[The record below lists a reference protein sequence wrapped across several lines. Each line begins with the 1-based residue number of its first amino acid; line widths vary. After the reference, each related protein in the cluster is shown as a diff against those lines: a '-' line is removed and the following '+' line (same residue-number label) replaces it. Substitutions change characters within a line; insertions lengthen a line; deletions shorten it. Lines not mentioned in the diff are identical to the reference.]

1 MESVAWDWILDSDQV
16 VASRRR
22 EARFGQ
28 RGQWPDWFPRDCVD
42 AVQSAGI
49 SQPWQHQVDFAELAH
64 AGEHSAISTPTGSG
78 KSLAYLMPVLGATTA
93 EASRPALQGHRARFT
108 RSRPT
113 ALYIAPT
120 KALAHDQV
128 RAATALGPP
137 SWRIAALDGDSS
149 TEERRFA
156 RDHASFV
163 LTNPDMV
170 HFSMLPN
177 HQRWSSFLSGL
188 RYIVVDEAHRYH
200 GMFGAHVASV
210 LRRLRRVAAL
220 YGSTPT
226 MLLSSATAPN
236 AAEFGGRLI
245 GEQAVCVVDVVTSP
259 VGPRTVALWQP
270 TDSLR
275 QDTARL
281 LAGLSDDGAQTL
293 AFVPS
298 RAGAELVSVAAQ
310 EQSTDPARIAS
321 YRGGYLAM
329 ERRAL
334 ETALQ
339 LGELRGLATT
349 NALELG
355 VDVSGIEAVLISG
368 YPGRLSSFWQ
378 QAGRAG
384 RTGQEALVVL
394 LARENPLDAYLLQHP
409 ELIFDAPV
417 EHLVLHPE
425 NPHVLGPHL
434 AAAAQE
440 HPLTAADERWFGP
453 TTKNLAEALSQ
464 QKVLRDR
471 GEKWFWT
478 RPDRAVDHIDLRAAG
493 QKPVEIIEQATGRI
507 VGVIDH
513 EAADRTVYPG
523 AVYLHQAE
531 TWFVSSLELE
541 DGHAFVSRFSEPY
554 YTQAQSSFDIDSL
567 VVKRQRTV
575 SGLQMTLGQVR
586 LTTQVTGYL
595 RRDEVTHDV
604 LDSNP
609 LELSAH
615 RMMTDAVWWS
625 VPADL
630 ERALGWAP
638 LEMGAAAHAMEHTAI
653 GLLPAFAPCDRW
665 DIGGVSTPVHPET
678 GLATIFV
685 HDGLPGGS
693 GFASHAFEV
702 AERWLAA
709 TLERLEGCEC
719 LGGCPACVVSPKCG
733 NANQV
738 LDKTRAA
745 TLLRTL
751 LQNA

>member
-1 MESVAWDWILDSDQV
+1 MEWDWVLGCDEV

-22 EARFGQ
+22 EARAGTAAP
-28 RGQWPDWFPRDCVD
+28 WPSWFPPECVE
-42 AVQSAGI
+42 AVAAVGI
-49 SQPWQHQVDFAELAH
+49 DQPWQHQVEFADLAH
-64 AGEHSAISTPTGSG
+64 AHRHAAISTPTGSG
-78 KSLAYLMPVLGATTA
+78 KSLAYLMPVLAATTA
-93 EASRPALQGHRARFT
+93 ASTVPTSPGIRPRFT
-108 RSRPT
+108 RQRPT

-128 RAATALGPP
+128 RAASALAPP
-137 SWRIAALDGDSS
+137 SWRITALDGDSDV
-149 TEERRFA
+149 EERRFA
-156 RDHASFV
+156 REHASFV

-170 HFSMLPN
+170 HFSVLPN
-177 HQRWSSFLSGL
+177 HRRWSSFLGGL

-200 GMFGAHVASV
+200 GMFGAHVAGV
-210 LRRLRRVAAL
+210 LRRLRRVCAL
-220 YGSTPT
+220 YGAAPT
-226 MLLSSATAPN
+226 MLLCSATAPN
-236 AAEFGGRLI
+236 AAEFGGRLV
-245 GEQAVCVVDVVTSP
+245 GEACVDVVDVSSAP

-270 TDSLR
+270 TSSLR
-275 QDTARL
+275 QDTSRL

-298 RAGAELVSVAAQ
+298 RAGAELVSLAAQ
-310 EQSTDPARIAS
+310 EQAVEPERIAS

-334 ETALQ
+334 ECSLQ
-339 LGELRGLATT
+339 SGELRGLATT

-355 VDVSGIEAVLISG
+355 IDVSGIEAVLVSG

-394 LARENPLDAYLLQHP
+394 LARENPLDVYLLEHP

-440 HPLTAADERWFGP
+440 HPLTGADARWFGAS
-453 TTKNLAEALSQ
+453 TVDLADALAR

-471 GEKWFWT
+471 GQRWFWT
-478 RPDRAVDHIDLRAAG
+478 RPDRAVDHINLRTAG
-493 QKPVEIIEQATGRI
+493 PRPVEIIEESSGRV
-507 VGVIDH
+507 VGIIDH
-513 EAADRTVYPG
+513 EAADRTVFPG
-523 AVYLHQAE
+523 AVYMHQAE
-531 TWFVSSLELE
+531 TWIVSALELD

-567 VVKRQRTV
+567 EVVRRREV
-575 SGLQMTLGQVR
+575 SGLEVTLGRVR
-586 LTTQVTGYL
+586 LTSQVTGYL

-604 LDSNP
+604 LDSTP
-609 LELSAH
+609 LDLSAH
-615 RMMTDAVWWS
+615 RMMTEAVWWS
-625 VPADL
+625 VPPSL
-630 ERALGWAP
+630 EEALGWAP

-678 GLATIFV
+678 KLATIFV

-693 GFASHAFEV
+693 GFAAHAFDV
-702 AERWLAA
+702 ASEWLGA

-719 LGGCPACVVSPKCG
+719 VSGCPACVVSPKCG

-738 LDKTRAA
+738 LDKHKAGE
-745 TLLRTL
+745 LLRAL
-751 LQNA
+751 LGG

>member
-1 MESVAWDWILDSDQV
+1 MDWDWVLDSDEV

-22 EARFGQ
+22 EAEDGVPAD
-28 RGQWPDWFPRDCVD
+28 WPSWFPAECVD
-42 AVQSAGI
+42 AVRATGI
-49 SQPWQHQVDFAELAH
+49 TRPWRHQNDFAELAH
-64 AGEHSAISTPTGSG
+64 AGSHVAISTPTGSG
-78 KSLAYLMPVLGATTA
+78 KSLAYLMPVLAATTA
-93 EASRPALQGHRARFT
+93 EPTWPTTQGVRPRFT

-120 KALAHDQV
+120 KALAHDQL
-128 RAATALGPP
+128 RAATALGPR
-137 SWRIAALDGDSS
+137 SWRVGALDGDSDVA
-149 TEERRFA
+149 ERRFA

-163 LTNPDMV
+163 LSNPDMV
-170 HFSMLPN
+170 HFSVLPN
-177 HQRWSSFLSGL
+177 HQRWSSFLGGL

-210 LRRLRRVAAL
+210 LRRLRRVCEL
-220 YGSTPT
+220 YGASPT

-236 AAEFGGRLI
+236 AAEFGGRLV
-245 GEQAVCVVDVVTSP
+245 GEPRVEVIDVSTAP

-270 TDSLR
+270 AASLR
-275 QDTARL
+275 HDTSRL

-293 AFVPS
+293 AFVAS

-310 EQSTDPARIAS
+310 ELASEPARIAS

-334 ETALQ
+334 EAALQ
-339 LGELRGLATT
+339 SGELGGLATT

-355 VDVSGIEAVLISG
+355 IDVSGIEAVLVSG
-368 YPGRLSSFWQ
+368 YPGRLSAFWQ

-384 RTGQEALVVL
+384 RAGQEALVVL
-394 LARENPLDAYLLQHP
+394 LARENPLDVYLLEHP

-417 EHLVLHPE
+417 EHLVLHPT

-440 HPLTAADERWFGP
+440 HPLSPEDERWFGP
-453 TTKNLAEALSQ
+453 TTMDLADELAR

-471 GEKWFWT
+471 GRRWFWT

-493 QKPVEIIEQATGRI
+493 PKPVEIIEQETGRV

-513 EAADRTVYPG
+513 EAADRTVHPG
-523 AVYLHQAE
+523 AVYMHQGE
-531 TWFVSSLELE
+531 TWLVTSLDLE
-541 DGHAFVSRFSEPY
+541 EGHAFVSRTSEPF
-554 YTQAQSSFDIDSL
+554 YTQPESAFEIDSL
-567 VVKRQRTV
+567 SVTRRRVA
-575 SGLQMTLGQVR
+575 SGLEVTLGQVR

-595 RRDEVTHDV
+595 RRDEVTHEV
-604 LDSNP
+604 LDSTP
-609 LELSAH
+609 IDLPAH

-625 VPADL
+625 VPAAL
-630 ERALGWAP
+630 ERTLGWSP
-638 LEMGAAAHAMEHTAI
+638 LQMGAAAHAMEHTAI

-665 DIGGVSTPVHPET
+665 DIGGVSTPVHAET

-693 GFASHAFEV
+693 GFAAHAFEV
-702 AERWLAA
+702 AEEWLMA

-719 LGGCPACVVSPKCG
+719 AIGCPACIVSPKCG

-738 LDKTRAA
+738 LDKQRA
-745 TLLRTL
+745 TQLLGALIRDV
-751 LQNA
+751 